1 MTGMGMGTGI
11 VRSTATGRTKKTK
24 AARMVAA
31 VSAVAAL
38 SLTAACGGGGGDED
52 KGADTKPS
60 AKATASAAEDTK
72 DTSGQGALTEAQLK
86 KASLADG
93 DVKGYEV
100 EEKSAAEMPAE
111 TVPANPAA
119 CQPLANMF
127 FFTSDPN
134 AEARVGRT
142 LTAKTDLTG
151 TVVTTA
157 LLAYEQSDAEKLMAD
172 LRTASKNCTEYE
184 QVGNKYSGIEALTA
198 PEKGDE
204 AVSYKLKGDIEGTSI
219 PMSFTIVRSGSTLAA
234 FYAMNILDANKA
246 QVPDAVL
253 EAQLAKLEKA
263 TA

>member
-1 MTGMGMGTGI
+1 MAGI
-11 VRSTATGRTKKTK
+11 ARSRNGKRLARTKRSRAI
-24 AARMVAA
+24 AAA
-31 VSAVAAL
+31 SAVAAL
-38 SLTAACGGGGGDED
+38 AFTAACGGGGDED
-52 KGADTKPS
+52 KGTDAKPLV
-60 AKATASAAEDTK
+60 TARSSAAEEKTD
-72 DTSGQGALTEAQLK
+72 SAGQGALTEAQLE
-86 KASLADG
+86 KAALADG
-93 DVKGYEV
+93 DVKEYEIA
-100 EEKSAAEMPAE
+100 EKSAAEMPAE

-127 FFTSDPN
+127 YFTSDPN

-142 LTAKTDLTG
+142 LTDKTDLTG

-157 LLAYEQSDAEKLMAD
+157 LLAYARSDAEKLMAD
-172 LRTASKNCTEYE
+172 LRTATKNCATYE

-198 PEKGDE
+198 PKRGDE

-234 FYAMNILDANKA
+234 FYAMNLLDAEKA
-246 QVPDAVL
+246 QVPESVL